1 MSIERVLRGIE
12 TMRTLLNQK
21 SVDPGERLN
30 TAQTLIEEIRNDAQD
45 LRDSM
50 YESVLDEIPSEKEN
64 ATFTDNEVLDDTRER
79 LFRYLSGQNFT
90 DLAAF
95 YGLEQFAS
103 CADDSYRFVLAE
115 NLIRVA
121 KIQGFGDRIPK
132 LWMQVFDNIGTVPKE
147 G

>member
-50 YESVLDEIPSEKEN
+50 YEREMDEIPEQPENVTFVDDEVLDE
-64 ATFTDNEVLDDTRER
+64 TRER

-95 YGLEQFAS
+95 YGTEQFAS

-132 LWMQVFDNIGTVPKE
+132 LWMQVFDNIGTMPKE